1 MRTKCNT
8 NMKQL
13 TVIHT
18 IRFSDKQAESLQKLK
33 EYNVNISQF
42 IRLAIK
48 EKIARDWKQIKEQ
61 KEKIK
66 LPF

>member
-1 MRTKCNT
+1 MAH
-8 NMKQL
+8 L

-33 EYNVNISQF
+33 DYNVNVSRF

-48 EKIARDWKQIKEQ
+48 EKIQRDWKQIKEE

>member
-1 MRTKCNT
+1 
-8 NMKQL
+8 MKQL

-48 EKIARDWKQIKEQ
+48 EKIAQDWKQIKEQ

>member
-1 MRTKCNT
+1 MNK
-8 NMKQL
+8 L
-13 TVIHT
+13 TVVHT
-18 IRFSDKQAESLQKLK
+18 IRFTDKQAESLQKLK
-33 EYNVNISQF
+33 EYNVNVSQF

-48 EKIARDWKQIKEQ
+48 EKIARDWKQIKEE

>member
-1 MRTKCNT
+1 
-8 NMKQL
+8 MKQL

>member
-1 MRTKCNT
+1 
-8 NMKQL
+8 MKQL

-48 EKIARDWKQIKEQ
+48 EKIIRDWKQIKEQ